1 VAGYGHIARDV
12 AVNFLTK
19 YTTIMKYNEKEA
31 NEKCKEQL
39 VSRFVDG
46 QKLQINITY
55 CSK

>member
-46 QKLQINITY
+46 QNCK
-55 CSK
+55 